1 MKTIKVK
8 EATIPALGLGTY
20 QLLGDT
26 AQRLVKAALHT
37 GYRHIDTAQ
46 MYENEEAV
54 GSGIKASGVAREEVF
69 LTTKVLPSNLATKSF
84 LPSVEES
91 LQKLNTDYVDLLLI
105 HWPNPEVPVEEYIGE
120 LVKAQE
126 KGYTRH
132 IGVSNHTTALLDK
145 VLATGANII
154 TNQVEYH
161 PFLNQ
166 DKLYSYLRNHT
177 ITLTAYSP
185 IAHGKVMG
193 NETLKR
199 IGEKYNK
206 NEVQITLRWLLQQED
221 VLAIPRSS
229 KEGHMQANFNIFD
242 FELTQD
248 EVQQI
253 HKLTQENNRLI
264 DPGFAPDW
272 D

>member
-1 MKTIKVK
+1 MKDINIKD
-8 EATIPALGLGTY
+8 ATIPALGFGTFE
-20 QLLGDT
+20 LTGDT
-26 AQRLVKAALHT
+26 AVELVTAALDT

-46 MYENEEAV
+46 MYDNEAAV
-54 GSGIKASGVAREEVF
+54 GSAIKESSVAREEVF
-69 LTTKVLPSNLATKSF
+69 LTTKVLPSNLSSKDF

-91 LQKLNTDYVDLLLI
+91 LQKLQTDTVDLLLI

-126 KGYTRH
+126 KGYTKH

-166 DKLYSYLRNHT
+166 DKLYSYLREHDL
-177 ITLTAYSP
+177 TLTAYSP

-193 NETLKR
+193 NDTLKQ

-206 NEVQITLRWLLQQED
+206 NEVQITLRWLLQQD
-221 VLAIPRSS
+221 GVLAIPRSS
-229 KEGHMQANFNIFD
+229 KESHMQSNFNIFD

-248 EVQQI
+248 EAQQI
-253 HKLTQENNRLI
+253 SSLTQANNRLI

>member
-1 MKTIKVK
+1 MKDLKIKD
-8 EATIPALGLGTY
+8 ATIPALGFGTY
-20 QLLGDT
+20 QLTGDT
-26 AQRLVKAALHT
+26 ARRLVGAALNT

-54 GSGIKASGVAREEVF
+54 GSGIKTSGVSRQEVF
-69 LTTKVLPSNLATKSF
+69 LTTKVLPSNLASKDF
-84 LPSVEES
+84 LPSVEQS
-91 LQKLNTDYVDLLLI
+91 LRKLQTDAVDLLLI

-126 KGYTRH
+126 KGYTKH

-145 VLATGANII
+145 VLATGANIV

-166 DKLYSYLRNHT
+166 DKLYNYLRNHDLA
-177 ITLTAYSP
+177 LTAYSP

-193 NETLKR
+193 NETLKQ

-206 NEVQITLRWLLQQED
+206 NEVQITLRWLIQQD
-221 VLAIPRSS
+221 GVLAIPRSS
-229 KEGHMQANFNIFD
+229 KENHMQSNFNVFD

-253 HKLTQENNRLI
+253 TQLTQANNRLI

>member
-1 MKTIKVK
+1 MKEIKVK
-8 EATIPALGLGTY
+8 GVTIPALGFGTFE
-20 QLLGDT
+20 LTGDT
-26 AQRLVKAALHT
+26 ALRLVKAALDT

-46 MYENEEAV
+46 MYGNEEAV
-54 GSGIKASGVAREEVF
+54 GSAIKESGVAREEVF
-69 LTTKVLPSNLATKSF
+69 LTTKVLPSNLAQKSF

-91 LQKLNTDYVDLLLI
+91 LRKLKTDAVDLLLI

-126 KGYTRH
+126 KGYTKH

-145 VLATGANII
+145 VLATGASII

-166 DKLYSYLRNHT
+166 DKLYNYLRSHDL
-177 ITLTAYSP
+177 TLTAYSP

-193 NETLKR
+193 NETLKH
-199 IGEKYNK
+199 IGEKHNK
-206 NEVQITLRWLLQQED
+206 NEVQITLRWLIQQD
-221 VLAIPRSS
+221 GVLAIPRSS
-229 KEGHMQANFNIFD
+229 KENHMQSNFNIFD

-253 HKLTQENNRLI
+253 NELTQANNRLI
-264 DPGFAPDW
+264 DPGFAPSW